1 MASIFQRIC
10 SEVAWCRQD
19 VLEATLDLAIEI
31 GREGREGRR
40 VRPRIRALR
49 GLTDEPVVSRSSESV
64 TVCPSNA
71 WGKLRT
77 GSRSGSA
84 LNFSHSSA
92 RTPELPGYGDKA

>member
-40 VRPRIRALR
+40 VAVWNALSS
-49 GLTDEPVVSRSSESV
+49 PVDARHHMRSAPFKKIFV
-64 TVCPSNA
+64 DQQFR
-71 WGKLRT
+71 KT
-77 GSRSGSA
+77 GSLVLFLLERRLETLRA
-84 LNFSHSSA
+84 ITL
-92 RTPELPGYGDKA
+92 